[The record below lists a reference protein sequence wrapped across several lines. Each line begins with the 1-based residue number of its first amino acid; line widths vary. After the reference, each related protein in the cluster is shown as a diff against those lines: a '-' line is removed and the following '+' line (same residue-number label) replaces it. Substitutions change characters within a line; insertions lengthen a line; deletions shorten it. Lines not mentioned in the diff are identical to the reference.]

1 MFYLAEFIEF
11 ANLIKHNEVWNLA
24 KYVKLIF
31 KVQQYVEES
40 RRWSAT
46 VGCF

>member
-1 MFYLAEFIEF
+1 MDLF
-11 ANLIKHNEVWNLA
+11 

-31 KVQQYVEES
+31 KVQQHVEES

-46 VGCF
+46 VSNYTEAFNQEWVAEYT